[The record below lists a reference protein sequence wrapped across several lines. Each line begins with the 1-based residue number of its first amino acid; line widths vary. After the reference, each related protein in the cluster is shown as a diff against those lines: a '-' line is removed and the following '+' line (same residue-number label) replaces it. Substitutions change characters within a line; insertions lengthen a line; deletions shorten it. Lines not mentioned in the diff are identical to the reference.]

1 MTTTNT
7 GSSYIGQRMKRF
19 EDPPLLQGQG
29 SYVDD
34 KKLPGMLHCYFL
46 RSPLAHAR
54 IRSIDTSEAL
64 AMDGVEAVFTSKNVD
79 HLGRLKS
86 FEIEGHDMNLP
97 LHPLLADDRVCYVG
111 QTIALVAANDR
122 YLARDAAE
130 RIKIDYEPLPVV
142 TDPVAAVEEGA
153 TLVHEHIGTNAPM
166 QVPLGSTAAEM
177 EAAKAQAHLVV
188 SQNYH
193 IQRITAAPMEGRAV
207 LAIYAEAQDHLT
219 FYTSTQVPHIVQEE
233 LGRCLNRPKETIRV
247 IAPDV
252 GGGFGQKGDP
262 FPEEIAM
269 AHLAITLK
277 KPIKWVETRSE
288 NMAAS
293 QARGYHTTAE
303 AAVDAQGKLLGLHV
317 KAIADVGAF
326 FIGTTVVPPYN
337 SLHRTVGPYASPVVQ
352 MEVMAVTTNKPTTS
366 PYRGAGGPEGAF
378 AMERTMDLIAKELN
392 MDPTEVRRINML
404 TPDAFPYTTPTG
416 YTYDSGNFSP
426 ALQQALELADYA
438 GLREQQRNRDPNG
451 PLMGVGVSTFMKAT
465 GGLGPMRD
473 GNARVEVDPDGAVRV
488 YTEVSPHGQG
498 QETSF
503 AQVTAEVLG
512 ITPAQVKV
520 HHGDTDTAPFGWGS
534 IASRGTPAGG
544 SAIYEAA
551 QQTRTHL
558 ADIASDLLECPSDA
572 VQFADGRA
580 FNQNNP
586 DQSVTFEQVTSNLD
600 PGTNFPATYSLPL
613 NPFSFGAHIVA
624 VEIDRDTGDISFLKY
639 ATVQDCGTQLNPML
653 VEAQVEGSIAQGLGQ
668 ALMEEHA
675 YSTDGQPLNGTF
687 LDYAIPTAE
696 DMPPLDQGF
705 QQTPSPANPMGVK
718 GIGEVATV
726 GAPPAIAGA
735 IVDAL
740 SRAGVRH
747 IDTPI
752 TPQKVWQALQQ
763 TSE

>member
-1 MTTTNT
+1 MTTK
-7 GSSYIGQRMKRF
+7 YIGQRMKRF
-19 EDPPLLQGQG
+19 EDPPLLMGQG

-34 KKLPGMLHCYFL
+34 KKLPDMLHCYFL
-46 RSPLAHAR
+46 RSPIAHAR
-54 IRSIDTSEAL
+54 IRSIDASEAL
-64 AMDGVEAVFTSKNVD
+64 AMDGVEAVFTSADVG
-79 HLGRLKS
+79 HLRRLQS
-86 FEIEGHDMNLP
+86 FEIEGHDMDHLP
-97 LHPLLADDRVCYVG
+97 LHPILADGRVCYVG
-111 QTIALVAANDR
+111 QTIALVAARDR

-153 TLVHEHIGTNAPM
+153 TLVHEHLGTNAPM
-166 QVPLGSTAAEM
+166 QVALGSSAAEM
-177 EAAKAQAHLVV
+177 EAAKAQAHTVV
-188 SQNYH
+188 RQDYH

-207 LAIYAEAQDHLT
+207 LAIYDSDRDHLT

-233 LGRCLNRPKETIRV
+233 LGRCLDRSKDTIRV

-269 AHLAITLK
+269 AHMAITLK
-277 KPIKWVETRSE
+277 KPIKWVETRTE

-293 QARGYHTTAE
+293 QARGYHTVAE
-303 AAVDAQGKLLGLHV
+303 AAVAADGTLLGVHV
-317 KAIADVGAF
+317 RAIADVGAF

-337 SLHRTVGPYASPVVQ
+337 SLHRTIGPYKAPVVQ

-378 AMERTMDLIAKELN
+378 AMERTMDLIAKELG

-404 TPDAFPYTTPTG
+404 SPDAFPYTTPTG

-426 ALQQALELADYA
+426 ALQQALDLADYA
-438 GLREQQRNRDPNG
+438 GLREQQRNRSPNE

-544 SAIYEAA
+544 SAIYEASL
-551 QQTRTHL
+551 QTRAHL
-558 ADIASDLLECPSDA
+558 GQIASDLLECPAES
-572 VQFADGRA
+572 VQFSDGRA
-580 FNQNNP
+580 YNENNP

-600 PGTNFPATYSLPL
+600 PGTNFPATYSLPI
-613 NPFSFGAHIVA
+613 NPFAFGAHIVA
-624 VEIDRDTGDISFLKY
+624 VELDRDTGEIRFLKY

-675 YSTDGQPLNGTF
+675 YSADGQPLNATF

-696 DMPPLDQGF
+696 DLPPIEQGF
-705 QQTPSPANPMGVK
+705 QHTPSPANPLGVK

-735 IVDAL
+735 IIDAL
-740 SRAGVRH
+740 SKAGVRH

-752 TPQKVWQALQQ
+752 TPEKVWKALQQ
-763 TSE
+763 AGEVQ

>member
-1 MTTTNT
+1 MTT
-7 GSSYIGQRMKRF
+7 SYIGQRMKRF
-19 EDPPLLQGQG
+19 EDPPLVQGQG

-34 KKLPGMLHCYFL
+34 KKLPDMLHCYFL

-54 IRSIDTSEAL
+54 IRSIDASEAL
-64 AMDGVEAVFTSKNVD
+64 AMEGVEAVFTSKDVG

-97 LHPLLADDRVCYVG
+97 LHPILADDRVCYVG

-130 RIKIDYEPLPVV
+130 RIRIDYEPLPVV

-153 TLVHEHIGTNAPM
+153 NLVHEHLGTNAPM
-166 QVPLGSTAAEM
+166 QVPLGSSAEEM
-177 EAAKAQAHLVV
+177 EAAKAKAHAVV

-207 LAIYAEAQDHLT
+207 LAVYNDEGDHLT

-233 LGRCLNRPKETIRV
+233 LGRCLDRPKETIRV

-269 AHLAITLK
+269 AHMAITLK

-293 QARGYHTTAE
+293 QARGYHTVAE
-303 AAVDAQGKLLGLHV
+303 AAVDAEGHLLGLHV

-337 SLHRTVGPYASPVVQ
+337 SLHRTIGPYRSPVVQ
-352 MEVMAVTTNKPTTS
+352 MEVMTVTTNKPTTS

-392 MDPTEVRRINML
+392 MDPAEVRRINML

-426 ALQQALELADYA
+426 ALQQALELADYS
-438 GLREQQRNRDPNG
+438 GLREQQLNRDPNG
-451 PLMGVGVSTFMKAT
+451 PLMGVGIATFMKAT

-473 GNARVEVDPDGAVRV
+473 GNARVEVDQDGAVRV

-551 QQTRTHL
+551 QQTRAHL

-572 VQFADGRA
+572 VQFGGGRA
-580 FNQNNP
+580 FNRNNP
-586 DQSVTFEQVTSNLD
+586 DQSVSFEQVTSNLD
-600 PGTNFPATYSLPL
+600 PGANFPATYSLPL
-613 NPFSFGAHIVA
+613 NPFAFGAHIVA
-624 VEIDRDTGDISFLKY
+624 VEIDRDTGDISILKY

-675 YSTDGQPLNGTF
+675 YSADGQPLNGTF

-696 DMPPLDQGF
+696 DMPRLDQGF
-705 QQTPSPANPMGVK
+705 QQTPSPANPLGVK

-752 TPQKVWQALQQ
+752 TPEKVWQALQQ
-763 TSE
+763 ASE

>member
-1 MTTTNT
+1 MTT
-7 GSSYIGQRMKRF
+7 SYIGQRMKRF
-19 EDPPLLQGQG
+19 EDPPLVQGQG

-34 KKLPGMLHCYFL
+34 KKLPDMLHCYFL

-64 AMDGVEAVFTSKNVD
+64 AMEGVEAVFTSKDVG

-97 LHPLLADDRVCYVG
+97 LHPILADDRVCYVG

-153 TLVHEHIGTNAPM
+153 DLVHEHLGTNAPM
-166 QVPLGSTAAEM
+166 QVPLGSSAEEM
-177 EAAKAQAHLVV
+177 EAAKAKAHAVV

-207 LAIYAEAQDHLT
+207 LAVYDDEGDHLT

-233 LGRCLNRPKETIRV
+233 LGRCLDRPKETIRV

-269 AHLAITLK
+269 AHMAITLK

-293 QARGYHTTAE
+293 QARGYHTVAE
-303 AAVDAQGKLLGLHV
+303 AAVDAEGHLLGLHV

-337 SLHRTVGPYASPVVQ
+337 SLHRTIGPYRSPVVQ
-352 MEVMAVTTNKPTTS
+352 MEVMTVTTNKPTTS

-378 AMERTMDLIAKELN
+378 AMERTMDLIAKELD
-392 MDPTEVRRINML
+392 MDPAEVRRINML

-426 ALQQALELADYA
+426 ALQQALELADYS

-451 PLMGVGVSTFMKAT
+451 PLMGVGIATFMKAT

-473 GNARVEVDPDGAVRV
+473 GNARVEVDQDGAVRV

-551 QQTRTHL
+551 QQTRAHL

-572 VQFADGRA
+572 VQFGEGRA
-580 FNQNNP
+580 FNRNNP
-586 DQSVTFEQVTSNLD
+586 DQSVSFEQVTSNLD
-600 PGTNFPATYSLPL
+600 AGANFPATYSLPL
-613 NPFSFGAHIVA
+613 NPFAFGAHIVA
-624 VEIDRDTGDISFLKY
+624 VEIDRDTGDISILKY

-675 YSTDGQPLNGTF
+675 YSADGQPLNGTF

-696 DMPPLDQGF
+696 DMPRLDQGF
-705 QQTPSPANPMGVK
+705 QQTPSPANPLGVK

-752 TPQKVWQALQQ
+752 TPEKVWQALQQ
-763 TSE
+763 ASE

>member
-1 MTTTNT
+1 
-7 GSSYIGQRMKRF
+7 
-19 EDPPLLQGQG
+19 
-29 SYVDD
+29 
-34 KKLPGMLHCYFL
+34 
-46 RSPLAHAR
+46 
-54 IRSIDTSEAL
+54 
-64 AMDGVEAVFTSKNVD
+64 
-79 HLGRLKS
+79 
-86 FEIEGHDMNLP
+86 MNLP
-97 LHPLLADDRVCYVG
+97 LHPILADGRVCYVG

-142 TDPVAAVEEGA
+142 TDAVAAVEEGA

-166 QVPLGSTAAEM
+166 QVPLGSSAEEM
-177 EAAKAQAHLVV
+177 EAVKAQAPRGREPELPH
-188 SQNYH
+188 
-193 IQRITAAPMEGRAV
+193 TAHHRRPHGGAGPC
-207 LAIYAEAQDHLT
+207 LAIYDEERDHLT

-233 LGRCLNRPKETIRV
+233 LGRCLDRDKQSIRV

-269 AHLAITLK
+269 AHMAITLG

-293 QARGYHTTAE
+293 QARGYHTLAE
-303 AAVDAQGKLLGLHV
+303 AAADAEGHLLGLHV

-337 SLHRTVGPYASPVVQ
+337 SLHRTIGPYRAPVVQ

-378 AMERTMDLIAKELN
+378 AMERTMDLLAKELG
-392 MDPTEVRRINML
+392 MDPAEIRRINML

-416 YTYDSGNFSP
+416 YTYDSGNFTP
-426 ALQQALELADYA
+426 ALQQALDLADYS

-451 PLMGVGVSTFMKAT
+451 PLMGVGISTFMKAT

-473 GNARVEVDPDGAVRV
+473 GNSRVEVDPDGAVRV

-503 AQVTAEVLG
+503 AQVTADVLG

-544 SAIYEAA
+544 SAIYEASQKA
-551 QQTRTHL
+551 KAHL
-558 ADIASDLLECPSDA
+558 DQIASDLLECATED
-572 VQFADGRA
+572 VQFSEGQA
-580 FNQNNP
+580 FNRSNP
-586 DQSVTFEQVTSNLD
+586 EQTVTFEQVASNLD
-600 PGTNFPATYSLPL
+600 PGTNFEAIFSLPL

-624 VEIDRDTGDISFLKY
+624 VELDRDTGEIRFLKY

-675 YSTDGQPLNGTF
+675 YSADGQPLNGTF

-705 QQTPSPANPMGVK
+705 QQTPLARESLGGQGHRRGGHRRRPASYRRGHSRCT
-718 GIGEVATV
+718 ISRWR
-726 GAPPAIAGA
+726 APY
-735 IVDAL
+735 
-740 SRAGVRH
+740 RH
-747 IDTPI
+747 THH
-752 TPQKVWQALQQ
+752 L
-763 TSE
+763 

>member
-1 MTTTNT
+1 MTT
-7 GSSYIGQRMKRF
+7 SYIGQRMKRF
-19 EDPPLLQGQG
+19 EDPPLVQGQG

-34 KKLPGMLHCYFL
+34 KKLPDMLHCYFL

-54 IRSIDTSEAL
+54 IRSIDASEAL
-64 AMDGVEAVFTSKNVD
+64 AMEGVEAVFTSKDVG

-97 LHPLLADDRVCYVG
+97 LHPILADDRVCYVG

-130 RIKIDYEPLPVV
+130 RIKIDYESLPVV

-153 TLVHEHIGTNAPM
+153 NLVHEHLGTNAPM
-166 QVPLGSTAAEM
+166 QVPLGSSAEEM
-177 EAAKAQAHLVV
+177 EAAKAKAHAVV

-207 LAIYAEAQDHLT
+207 LAVYDDEGDHLT

-233 LGRCLNRPKETIRV
+233 LGRCLDRPKETIRV

-269 AHLAITLK
+269 AHMAITLK

-293 QARGYHTTAE
+293 QARGYHTVAE
-303 AAVDAQGKLLGLHV
+303 AAVDAEGHLLGLHV

-337 SLHRTVGPYASPVVQ
+337 SLHRTIGPYRSPVVQ
-352 MEVMAVTTNKPTTS
+352 MEVMTVTTNKPTTS

-378 AMERTMDLIAKELN
+378 AMERTMDLIAKELD
-392 MDPTEVRRINML
+392 MDPAEVRRINML

-426 ALQQALELADYA
+426 ALQQALELADYS

-451 PLMGVGVSTFMKAT
+451 PLMGVGIATFMKAT

-473 GNARVEVDPDGAVRV
+473 GNARVEVDQDGAVRV

-551 QQTRTHL
+551 QQTRAHL
-558 ADIASDLLECPSDA
+558 ADIASDFLECPSDA
-572 VQFADGRA
+572 VQFGDGRA
-580 FNQNNP
+580 FNRNNP
-586 DQSVTFEQVTSNLD
+586 DQSVSFEQVTSNLD
-600 PGTNFPATYSLPL
+600 PGANFPATYSLPL
-613 NPFSFGAHIVA
+613 NPFAFGAHIVA
-624 VEIDRDTGDISFLKY
+624 VEIDRDTGDISILKY

-675 YSTDGQPLNGTF
+675 YSADGQPLNGTF

-696 DMPPLDQGF
+696 DMPRLDQGF
-705 QQTPSPANPMGVK
+705 QQTPSPANPLGVK

-752 TPQKVWQALQQ
+752 TPEKVWQALQQ
-763 TSE
+763 ASE

>member
-1 MTTTNT
+1 MTSNT

-46 RSPLAHAR
+46 RSPIAHAR

-64 AMDGVEAVFTSKNVD
+64 AMDGVEAVFTSKDVG
-79 HLGRLKS
+79 HLTRLKS
-86 FEIEGHDMNLP
+86 FDIEGHDMNLP
-97 LHPLLADDRVCYVG
+97 LHPILADDRVCYVG

-166 QVPLGSTAAEM
+166 QVPLGSSAEEM
-177 EAAKAQAHLVV
+177 EAAKAKAHLVV
-188 SQNYH
+188 RQNYH

-207 LAIYAEAQDHLT
+207 LAIYDDERDHLT

-233 LGRCLNRPKETIRV
+233 LGRCLNRPKDTIRV

-303 AAVDAQGKLLGLHV
+303 AAVDANGKLLGLHV
-317 KAIADVGAF
+317 QAIADVGAF

-337 SLHRTVGPYASPVVQ
+337 SLHRTIGPYASPIVQ

-378 AMERTMDLIAKELN
+378 AMERTMDLVAKELN
-392 MDPTEVRRINML
+392 MDPAEVRRINML

-426 ALQQALELADYA
+426 ALQQALELADYS

-451 PLMGVGVSTFMKAT
+451 PLMGVGISTFMKAT

-551 QQTRTHL
+551 QQTRAHL

-572 VQFADGRA
+572 VQFGEGRA
-580 FNQNNP
+580 FNSNNP

-624 VEIDRDTGDISFLKY
+624 VEIDRDTGDIRFLKY

-675 YSTDGQPLNGTF
+675 YSADGQPLNGTF

-696 DMPPLDQGF
+696 DMPRLDQGF

-763 TSE
+763 ASE

>member
-1 MTTTNT
+1 MTTK
-7 GSSYIGQRMKRF
+7 YIGQRMKRF
-19 EDPPLLQGQG
+19 EDPPLLMGQG

-34 KKLPGMLHCYFL
+34 KKLPDMLHCYFL
-46 RSPLAHAR
+46 RSPIAHAR
-54 IRSIDTSEAL
+54 IRSIDASEAL
-64 AMDGVEAVFTSKNVD
+64 AMDGVEAVFTSADVG
-79 HLGRLKS
+79 HLRRLQS
-86 FEIEGHDMNLP
+86 FEIEGHDMDHLP
-97 LHPLLADDRVCYVG
+97 LHPILADGRVCYVG
-111 QTIALVAANDR
+111 QTIALVAARDR

-153 TLVHEHIGTNAPM
+153 TLVHEHLGTNAPM
-166 QVPLGSTAAEM
+166 QVALGSSAAEM
-177 EAAKAQAHLVV
+177 EAAKAQAHTVV
-188 SQNYH
+188 RQDYH

-207 LAIYAEAQDHLT
+207 LAIYDSDRDHLT

-233 LGRCLNRPKETIRV
+233 LGRCLDRSKDTIRV

-269 AHLAITLK
+269 AHMAITLK
-277 KPIKWVETRSE
+277 KPIKWVETRTE

-293 QARGYHTTAE
+293 QARGYHTVAE
-303 AAVDAQGKLLGLHV
+303 AAVAADGTLLGVHV
-317 KAIADVGAF
+317 RAIADVGAF

-337 SLHRTVGPYASPVVQ
+337 SLHRTIGPYKAPVVK

-378 AMERTMDLIAKELN
+378 AMERTMDLIAKELG

-404 TPDAFPYTTPTG
+404 SPDAFPYTTPTG

-426 ALQQALELADYA
+426 ALQQALDLADYA
-438 GLREQQRNRDPNG
+438 GLREQQRNRSPNE

-534 IASRGTPAGG
+534 IASRGTPAGDQPYTKHPCRPVLTWARLRRTSW
-544 SAIYEAA
+544 SAQPSRCSSPMAA
-551 QQTRTHL
+551 PTTRTTL
-558 ADIASDLLECPSDA
+558 T
-572 VQFADGRA
+572 RA
-580 FNQNNP
+580 
-586 DQSVTFEQVTSNLD
+586 
-600 PGTNFPATYSLPL
+600 
-613 NPFSFGAHIVA
+613 
-624 VEIDRDTGDISFLKY
+624 
-639 ATVQDCGTQLNPML
+639 
-653 VEAQVEGSIAQGLGQ
+653 
-668 ALMEEHA
+668 
-675 YSTDGQPLNGTF
+675 
-687 LDYAIPTAE
+687 
-696 DMPPLDQGF
+696 
-705 QQTPSPANPMGVK
+705 
-718 GIGEVATV
+718 
-726 GAPPAIAGA
+726 
-735 IVDAL
+735 
-740 SRAGVRH
+740 
-747 IDTPI
+747 
-752 TPQKVWQALQQ
+752 
-763 TSE
+763 